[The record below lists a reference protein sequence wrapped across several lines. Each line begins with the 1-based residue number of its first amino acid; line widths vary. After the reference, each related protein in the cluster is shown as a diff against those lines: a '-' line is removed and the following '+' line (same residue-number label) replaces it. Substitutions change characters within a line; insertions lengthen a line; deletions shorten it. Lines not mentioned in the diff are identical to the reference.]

1 MQSIQRYFADLSQ
14 RLGLAG
20 ELIQLSPRR
29 KSAKQPIQLGD
40 VQDQT
45 EVYLDLSSGA
55 ESGKGIFTGV
65 WGLVTLMMFLAMSP
79 AFLQGRG
86 GEVLGTAAV
95 MFGITMAVFLF
106 EVFWSSSLPIRF
118 NRRTRE

>member
-14 RLGLAG
+14 RLGLAD
-20 ELIQLSPRR
+20 ELIRLSPRR

-55 ESGKGIFTGV
+55 ESGKGIFTGL
-65 WGLVTLMMFLAMSP
+65 WGMGALYMFLIMSP
-79 AFLQGRG
+79 VFLQGRG
-86 GEVLGTAAV
+86 GGAGDGGDHARHHPT
-95 MFGITMAVFLF
+95 
-106 EVFWSSSLPIRF
+106 
-118 NRRTRE
+118 RRPGHESTH